1 MKARR
6 QQDRLSLTLRDV
18 DRALG
23 KRNGTAAQLVAA
35 GRLRAV
41 PFFDELRVPR
51 EEVERLVASGITPEG
66 RRPRARPTRQTRH
79 DTNPIGL
86 ENL

>member
-1 MKARR
+1 MSRR
-6 QQDRLSLTLRDV
+6 QQARLALTLRDV

-23 KRNGTAAQLVAA
+23 KRNGTAAQLVTA
-35 GRLRAV
+35 GHLHTV
-41 PFFDELRVPR
+41 PFFDEVRVPL

-66 RRPRARPTRQTRH
+66 RRPRARPTRKTRN
-79 DTNPIGL
+79 DTAPIGL